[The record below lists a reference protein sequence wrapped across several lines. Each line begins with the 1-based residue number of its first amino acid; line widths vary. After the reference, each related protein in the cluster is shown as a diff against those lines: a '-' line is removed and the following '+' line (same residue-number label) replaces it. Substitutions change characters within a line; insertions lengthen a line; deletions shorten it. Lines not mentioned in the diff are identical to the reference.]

1 VRLPLGLNSDDPSPS
16 RVTVDGTQRAHSLT
30 LACGGGFQPTVA
42 NEPRV
47 TGVLDYTSESED
59 AVVKTVV
66 ETVAWVMTDEDESAS
81 EAAAAIMMMV
91 EVPEEPERTLK
102 EWQDEIDSHNEPGTV
117 VHWCNARVG
126 PCTVHC
132 FFCRGAP

>member
-1 VRLPLGLNSDDPSPS
+1 MGLSSDDPSPS
-16 RVTVDGTQRAHSLT
+16 RVTVDGTQRAHSLN
-30 LACGGGFQPTVA
+30 ARVWGGFQPTVA

-59 AVVKTVV
+59 AVV
-66 ETVAWVMTDEDESAS
+66 ETVAWVMTDDDESAS

-126 PCTVHC
+126 CTVHC
-132 FFCRGAP
+132 FFCRGAPWP